1 MWNDLRY
8 GARVLRN
15 DPGFTAAAALTLAVG
30 IGLNATLFSIA
41 NFLLFKPIPAAEA
54 HELVWIA
61 GASSGD
67 KPARQRFTLPDVLDF
82 RAAQGVVSDVIAFAE
97 TPMAVRAGTGA
108 VRAAGQ
114 VVTANYFTMLGVGAA
129 EGRTLSAADDRSDGE
144 TPAVIGH
151 ALAQRLFGS
160 ARAAVDKSIEIN
172 GHPFRIIGVA
182 ARGFSGTDV
191 LAPADICVPT
201 LSGSAFASKV
211 RTGQFVRSSA

>member
-1 MWNDLRY
+1 
-8 GARVLRN
+8 
-15 DPGFTAAAALTLAVG
+15 
-30 IGLNATLFSIA
+30 
-41 NFLLFKPIPAAEA
+41 
-54 HELVWIA
+54 
-61 GASSGD
+61 
-67 KPARQRFTLPDVLDF
+67 
-82 RAAQGVVSDVIAFAE
+82 
-97 TPMAVRAGTGA
+97 
-108 VRAAGQ
+108 
-114 VVTANYFTMLGVGAA
+114 MLGVGAA

-144 TPAVIGH
+144 TPAIIGH